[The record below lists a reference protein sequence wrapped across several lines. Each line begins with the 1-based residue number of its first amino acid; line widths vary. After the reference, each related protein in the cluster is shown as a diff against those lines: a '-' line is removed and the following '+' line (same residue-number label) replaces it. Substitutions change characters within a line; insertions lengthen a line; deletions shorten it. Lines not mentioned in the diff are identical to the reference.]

1 MSNIIKSLT
10 PVIIAIVF
18 ISYIF
23 LDFFEDN
30 KESIMSFIE
39 YFFWKKKI
47 KDTHNHDEDKIRHYL
62 RNISKKGFN
71 LSGEDIPYGRA
82 RWFIES
88 EEDFYNQ
95 FKDTDFEFFGYSPVR
110 SSIEEDFKEYGLLL
124 TQYGIFEK
132 VQMNGGDRVNVQFFP
147 FSSLWK
153 ITINSKNEI
162 KFYYPYGIVKQLNVT
177 GKFKNAIKDI
187 EDIISSGYTNDI
199 KVDNLNDQLLKIG
212 KNNLSSNNF
221 INSTQIAFLSS
232 FVLTAEN
239 RIQHIQTNSIVGNPN
254 GHGFAAEYANNLIDR
269 IKHPFR
275 KVDIIGQDNALN
287 GADRTVGNQD
297 IQVKYCQNAKDSVR
311 AAFDLKNDGMYRY
324 KGMQLEV
331 PKDQYDEALRIMG
344 DKIREGKVEG
354 FTNPADANKI
364 IKKGYVTYEEAKLI
378 AKGGNFTSIK
388 FAVIDG
394 TIQSLPGASISFI
407 IIFAQAKWSGASTE
421 EAIKLATKA
430 GLKVLVMGTSV
441 YVFTDQFAKL
451 CTKEVEKVIG
461 KKLGAELVAKRALP
475 IVTFALIISPD
486 LFDALVGRISSEQL
500 LKNVVVAGGGM
511 AAGAGAGAIGGMFG
525 GVPGAIAGAIFGGL
539 AGGIGVK
546 AIADQFIVDDRVEM
560 FAQLK
565 EEFIDIIIVV
575 ALSED
580 ELDKVQKAV
589 FNDKLD
595 NLLKNMFQKKKES
608 RNYARDFIE
617 KHVESVIKD
626 REKITEKEILEAVEI
641 SKNVF
646 VV

>member
-1 MSNIIKSLT
+1 MSDIIKSLT
-10 PVIIAIVF
+10 PVIVTVVF

-39 YFFWKKKI
+39 YFFWKKKM
-47 KDTHNHDEDKIRHYL
+47 KNTHTHNEDKIRHYL
-62 RNISKKGFN
+62 RNISKKGFY

-88 EEDFYNQ
+88 EDDFYNQ

-132 VQMNGGDRVNVQFFP
+132 VQMNGENRVNVQFFP

-153 ITINSKNEI
+153 ITINSKDEI

-187 EDIISSGYTNDI
+187 EAIISTGYTNDI
-199 KVDNLNDQLLKIG
+199 KVDNLNAQLLKIG

-221 INSTQIAFLSS
+221 IPATQIAFLSS
-232 FVLTAEN
+232 FILSAEK

-287 GADRTVGNQD
+287 GADRAVGNQD

-388 FAVIDG
+388 FAVLDG

-407 IIFAQAKWSGASTE
+407 IIFAQAKWSGASTK

-441 YVFTDQFAKL
+441 YAFTDQFAKL
-451 CTKEVEKVIG
+451 CTKELEKVIG
-461 KKLGAELVAKRALP
+461 KKIGAEVLAKRALP
-475 IVTFALIISPD
+475 IITFAVIITPD
-486 LFDALVGRISSEQL
+486 LFEALVGRISSEQL
-500 LKNVVVAGGGM
+500 LKNVAVAGGGM
-511 AAGAGAGAIGGMFG
+511 AAGAGAGAIGGMLG
-525 GVPGAIAGAIFGGL
+525 GPAGALFGALVGGF
-539 AGGIGVK
+539 AGGIGAK

-580 ELDKVQKAV
+580 ELEKVQKAI

-608 RNYARDFIE
+608 RKYARDFIE
-617 KHVESVIKD
+617 KHVESVIND
-626 REKITEKEILEAVEI
+626 RERITEKEILEAVEI